1 MAMTAS
7 AIRFEPNEKEW
18 IAAFAEMNGSTFSAQ
33 VRQWTLE
40 RLEDELDARDLSQ
53 AIRRRRWHAYF
64 LEQGQVRS
72 RSGDLIGLFGRV
84 DERSGEA
91 AAKSIAKPFCWYRN

>member
-7 AIRFEPNEKEW
+7 AIRFEPDEKEW

-40 RLEDELDARDLSQ
+40 RLEDELDARDLAKAVEDDDGERYSM
-53 AIRRRRWHAYF
+53 
-64 LEQGQVRS
+64 
-72 RSGDLIGLFGRV
+72 
-84 DERSGEA
+84 DEVMRMCEVA
-91 AAKSIAKPFCWYRN
+91 R

>member
-1 MAMTAS
+1 MEGGLYGDDAS

-53 AIRRRRWHAYF
+53 AIEEDDGTRISWSK
-64 LEQGQVRS
+64 VKS
-72 RSGDLIGLFGRV
+72 DLGL
-84 DERSGEA
+84 A
-91 AAKSIAKPFCWYRN
+91 I

>member
-18 IAAFAEMNGSTFSAQ
+18 IAAFAEMNGSTQ

-53 AIRRRRWHAYF
+53 AIEEDDGTRISWSK
-64 LEQGQVRS
+64 VKS
-72 RSGDLIGLFGRV
+72 DLGL
-84 DERSGEA
+84 A
-91 AAKSIAKPFCWYRN
+91 I